1 MPEPMSEWQCAI
13 LLSFLGIYA
22 LGRDHAVDRRGLRCT
37 GADHLDLEAPCSC
50 RVHLVSTRLRALR
63 IKVKMSTGRVL
74 WVFLLALLAGLQ
86 TAAAQGGSQ
95 MRAGDV
101 VFVAQTGQQMAQQ
114 SGGQVI
120 APSMALRLAL
130 RYSPGSQGLDVTL
143 MQGGRPV
150 YAVKLKTGNRLH
162 RVLVDARTGQIL
174 GE

>member
-1 MPEPMSEWQCAI
+1 MTRCN
-13 LLSFLGIYA
+13 LLAFLGIHTPGKTLQSIGA
-22 LGRDHAVDRRGLRCT
+22 RHCDAQ
-37 GADHLDLEAPCSC
+37 GADHLDLEGPCSC
-50 RVHLVSTRLRALR
+50 RVHLASTRLRALR
-63 IKVKMSTGRVL
+63 NKVKMSTGRVF
-74 WVFLLALLAGLQ
+74 WVVLLALLAGLP

-101 VFVAQTGQQMAQQ
+101 VLVAQTGQQMAQQ

-143 MQGGRPV
+143 MEGGRPV
-150 YAVKLKTGNRLH
+150 YAVKLKTGNRVH
-162 RVLVDARTGQIL
+162 RVLVDARSGQVL

>member
-1 MPEPMSEWQCAI
+1 
-13 LLSFLGIYA
+13 
-22 LGRDHAVDRRGLRCT
+22 
-37 GADHLDLEAPCSC
+37 
-50 RVHLVSTRLRALR
+50 LRALR
-63 IKVKMSTGRVL
+63 IKVKMNTGRVL
-74 WVFLLALLAGLQ
+74 GVFLALLAGLH

-95 MRAGDV
+95 LHSGDV
-101 VFVAQTGQQMAQQ
+101 VLVAQTGQQTAQQ

-150 YAVKLKTGNRLH
+150 YAVKLKTGSRVH

-174 GE
+174 GD